1 MNASLHVVR
10 DSGSADEPDHTQ
22 RPHGTHPRPV
32 FDANVTTHLVGDI
45 VYFPREGSE
54 TLRGPAPD
62 DLATHVERYG
72 PRPSALGSDGMALVD
87 TLEAVG
93 LTGRGGAHFPAAIK
107 WRGVIAAGG
116 GGTVIANGSEGEP
129 LAAKDATLL
138 QLRPHLVLDGMV
150 SAAEAVGAVDL
161 VVWLHEGAHMT
172 HRAVVQAIHERRLA
186 GLVEPQIR
194 VLTGPARYVTG
205 ESSAVVRALNGGPA
219 LPELTRVLPVIS
231 GVHGRPTLLHNAE
244 TLARVAVASRTGV
257 AGYRPT
263 SLLTIV
269 TGGQRSVA
277 EVEPTATFAD
287 AVAHVSPH
295 AIAGAPQA
303 MLLGGFG
310 GSWVSWADAMVLPV
324 DQPALKA
331 AGLSLGASIVAPIPS
346 DTCGLVE
353 TARIAQYLADSSA
366 RQCGPCLF
374 GLRSVAELVW
384 ALADCD
390 VGRSELK
397 RLDRF
402 MGEISGR
409 GACAH
414 PDGAIRMIA
423 SALHVFAHDVK
434 AHRKGHCVTGRTL
447 RVIPVPEVD

>member
-1 MNASLHVVR
+1 MTAALHIVPPP
-10 DSGSADEPDHTQ
+10 DPDEPGNDTL
-22 RPHGTHPRPV
+22 PIT
-32 FDANVTTHLVGDI
+32 AHLLGDL

-54 TLRGPAPD
+54 SLRGPLPD
-62 DLATHVERYG
+62 DLSAHLWRYG
-72 PRPSALGSDGMALVD
+72 SRPSARGSAGAALVD
-87 TLEAVG
+87 TLEAVA

-129 LAAKDATLL
+129 LAAKDASLL
-138 QLRPHLVLDGMV
+138 QLRPHLVLDGLV
-150 SAAEAVGAVDL
+150 SAGEAVGAVDL
-161 VVWLHEGAHMT
+161 VVWLHEGANMT
-172 HRAVVQAIHERRLA
+172 FHAVTQAIHERRLA
-186 GLVEPQIR
+186 GLLEPPIR
-194 VLTGPARYVTG
+194 ILTGPDRYVTG
-205 ESSAVVRALNGGPA
+205 ESSAVVRALNGGPT

-231 GVHGRPTLLHNAE
+231 GVHGRPTLLHNVE

-257 AGYRPT
+257 EQYQPT

-269 TGGQRSVA
+269 AGGQRTVA
-277 EVEPTATFAD
+277 EVGPNATFSD
-287 AVAHVSPH
+287 AVAYAAPH
-295 AIAGAPQA
+295 AINGAPQA

-310 GSWVSWADAMVLPV
+310 GSWVRWADAQVLPV

-331 AGLSLGASIVAPIPS
+331 AGLSLGASIVAPIPRN
-346 DTCGLVE
+346 TCGLVE
-353 TARIAQYLADSSA
+353 TARIAQYLSDSSA

-374 GLRSVAELVW
+374 GLRSVAELAW

-402 MGEISGR
+402 LHEIAGR

-423 SALHVFAHDVK
+423 SALDVFADDVK
-434 AHRKGHCVTGRTL
+434 AHRKGHCVAGRTL
-447 RVIPVPEVD
+447 KVIPVPEVVTS